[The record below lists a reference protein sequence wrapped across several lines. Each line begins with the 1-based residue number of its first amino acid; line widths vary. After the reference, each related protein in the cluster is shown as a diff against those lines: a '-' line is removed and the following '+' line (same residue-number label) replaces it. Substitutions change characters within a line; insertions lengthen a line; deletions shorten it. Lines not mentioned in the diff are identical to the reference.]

1 MRISDWSSDVC
12 SSDLLEPQIDR
23 LTAHHDA
30 LRAGFGEP
38 PIDRA
43 RLIADLA
50 EIADYVLE
58 YAQPVWKRL
67 KKVRKAGARILF
79 EGAQG
84 VLLDIDHGTYP
95 FVTSSNT
102 VSGTAAAGSGLGPS
116 RSEEHTSEL
125 QSLMRISYAVF
136 CLKNKKK
143 ENT

>member
-38 PIDRA
+38 PIDRD
-43 RLIADLA
+43 RLIADLT

-84 VLLDIDHGTYP
+84 VLLDVDHGTYP

-102 VSGTAAAGSGLGPS
+102 VRDRKSTRLNSS
-116 RSEEHTSEL
+116 H
-125 QSLMRISYAVF
+125 
-136 CLKNKKK
+136 
-143 ENT
+143 

>member
-1 MRISDWSSDVC
+1 MLVFFFSSGRRHTRCALVTGVQTCALPIS
-12 SSDLLEPQIDR
+12 
-23 LTAHHDA
+23 
-30 LRAGFGEP
+30 GFGEP
-38 PIDRA
+38 PIDRE
-43 RLIADLA
+43 RLVADLR

-102 VSGTAAAGSGLGPS
+102 RPS
-116 RSEEHTSEL
+116 DIR
-125 QSLMRISYAVF
+125 A
-136 CLKNKKK
+136 
-143 ENT
+143 

>member
-12 SSDLLEPQIDR
+12 SSDLAYEDKVGRRAIRVCDLAHLDHLEPQIDR

-38 PIDRA
+38 PIDRE
-43 RLIADLA
+43 RLLADLA

-84 VLLDIDHGTYP
+84 VLPDVEI
-95 FVTSSNT
+95 
-102 VSGTAAAGSGLGPS
+102 GSAS
-116 RSEEHTSEL
+116 CRERVC
-125 QSLMRISYAVF
+125 QSV
-136 CLKNKKK
+136 
-143 ENT
+143 